1 MPLEQQFHEQQLK
14 LKDQFGVGRPAPAL
28 APQHRHEEMDGIAT
42 KETSPRM
49 EMSHVSHGG
58 ICCGGA
64 GGGGA
69 PPAQRPGGMTR

>member
-1 MPLEQQFHEQQLK
+1 MVPLEQQLK
-14 LKDQFGVGRPAPAL
+14 LKDQFGVGRPAPAP
-28 APQHRHEEMDGIAT
+28 APPHRHEMDGTAT

-49 EMSHVSHGG
+49 EMSHISHGG

-64 GGGGA
+64 GGGA